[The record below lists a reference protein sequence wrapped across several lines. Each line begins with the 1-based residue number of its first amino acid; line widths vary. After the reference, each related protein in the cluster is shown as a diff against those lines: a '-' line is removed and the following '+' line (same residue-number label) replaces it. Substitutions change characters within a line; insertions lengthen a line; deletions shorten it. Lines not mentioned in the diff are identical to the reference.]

1 VIKAEGIYKKIGNK
15 EILRGIDLYLQEGE
29 FVTVLG
35 PNGAGKTTL
44 LKVLAMLT
52 KPSAGKL
59 TIGGVPVEDNMV
71 EMRGCIG
78 VISHNTF
85 LYDKLTAF
93 ENLRFYGEM
102 YQVKNLKERIHQVI
116 EEVGLQYSLADPVRT
131 FSRGMQQRLSIA
143 RAILHDP
150 KVLFLD
156 EPYTGLDQHAIGIL
170 NKVLF
175 QLNRDKR
182 TIFMIT
188 HNYEQGLELSDK
200 IVIIYKGKITYQE
213 EAKCLGPQ
221 EFKQL
226 YLEQVGGKR

>member
-1 VIKAEGIYKKIGNK
+1 MIKAEGIYKRIGNK
-15 EILRGIDLYLQEGE
+15 EILRGIDLHMKEGE

-44 LKVLAMLT
+44 LKILAMLT
-52 KPSAGKL
+52 KASAGKL
-59 TIGGVPVEDNMV
+59 TIGGVTVDDNV
-71 EMRGCIG
+71 AKMRGQIG
-78 VISHNTF
+78 VISHNSF

-102 YQVKNLKERIHQVI
+102 YQTNNLKERIYQVI
-116 EEVGLQYSLADPVRT
+116 DEVGLQYSLADPVRT
-131 FSRGMQQRLSIA
+131 FSRGMLQRLSIA

-175 QLNRDKR
+175 KLNKDKR

-200 IVIIYKGKITYQE
+200 IIIIYKGKITYQDQ
-213 EAKCLGPQ
+213 AKCLGPR

-226 YLEQVGGKR
+226 YLEQVGGKQ

>member
-1 VIKAEGIYKKIGNK
+1 MIRAEGISKKIGSR
-15 EILRGIDLYLQEGE
+15 EILKGIDLNLEPGQ

-44 LKVLAMLT
+44 LKVLSLLS
-52 KPSAGKL
+52 KPSSGKL
-59 TIGGVPVEDNMV
+59 YIGGTAVEDNIAQ
-71 EMRGCIG
+71 MRQKIG

-85 LYDKLTAF
+85 LYDRLTAY

-102 YQVKNLKERIHQVI
+102 YNVSNLRQRIYEVI
-116 EEVGLQYSLADPVRT
+116 EEVGLEYVMADPVGT

-143 RAILHDP
+143 RAIIHNP
-150 KVLFLD
+150 QVLFLD

-170 NKVLF
+170 NKVLYS
-175 QLNRDKR
+175 LHGEER

-200 IVIIYKGKITYQE
+200 VVILVNGSIVYQE
-213 EAKCLGPQ
+213 EPDSLSGDQ
-221 EFKQL
+221 FKKI
-226 YLEQVGGKR
+226 YLEQVGGQW

>member
-1 VIKAEGIYKKIGNK
+1 VIKAEGIYKKFGNK
-15 EILRGIDLYLQEGE
+15 EILRGIDLHMQEGE

-44 LKVLAMLT
+44 LKVLAVLT
-52 KPSAGKL
+52 KASAGKL
-59 TIGGVPVEDNMV
+59 SIGGVPVEDNMLQ
-71 EMRGCIG
+71 MRGQIG
-78 VISHNTF
+78 VISHHSF

-93 ENLRFYGEM
+93 ENLKFYGEM
-102 YQVKNLKERIHQVI
+102 YRVKNLKERIYQVI
-116 EEVGLQYSLADPVRT
+116 DEVGLQYSLVDPVRT
-131 FSRGMQQRLSIA
+131 FSRGMLQRLSIA

-175 QLNRDKR
+175 QLNKDKR

-200 IVIIYKGKITYQE
+200 IIIIYQGKITYQQ
-213 EAKCLGPQ
+213 EAKCLGAQ

>member
-1 VIKAEGIYKKIGNK
+1 MIKAEGIYKKIGNK
-15 EILRGIDLYLQEGE
+15 EILKGIDLHLKEGE

-44 LKVLAMLT
+44 LKILSLLS
-52 KPSAGKL
+52 KPSGGKL
-59 TIGGVPVEDNMV
+59 AIGGIPVEDNHV
-71 EMRGCIG
+71 EMRSQIG

-93 ENLRFYGEM
+93 ENLKFYGEM
-102 YQVKNLKERIHQVI
+102 YQVDNLQDRIYDVI
-116 EEVGLQYSLADPVRT
+116 EEVGLQYCLADPVGT

-143 RAILHDP
+143 RAILHNP

-175 QLNRDKR
+175 QLNEHNR

-200 IVIIYKGKITYQE
+200 IIIIYKGKITYQE
-213 EAKCLGPQ
+213 KPKSLGAK

-226 YLEQVGGKR
+226 YLEQVGARQ